1 MKIGMKKGRPPIK
14 VKRPLAY
21 TLLNFIYKASL
32 PLLCHILLVSQCY
45 LSIWYEGDPEGGCI
59 RFLTETESERLMGLP
74 EGWTKYGA
82 DGMEIRPLQRYKA
95 LGNAIA
101 LPCAD
106 YIMAGIYEV
115 LADRAGKEE

>member
-45 LSIWYEGDPEGGCI
+45 LSICEWTDPIDGKVYVFVSPNLWFDPTDLI
-59 RFLTETESERLMGLP
+59 ARRNITSFPVQIDSEDP
-74 EGWTKYGA
+74 SYYYV
-82 DGMEIRPLQRYKA
+82 DISCLQNRT
-95 LGNAIA
+95 
-101 LPCAD
+101 D
-106 YIMAGIYEV
+106 E
-115 LADRAGKEE
+115 

>member
-1 MKIGMKKGRPPIK
+1 MCIRD
-14 VKRPLAY
+14 R
-21 TLLNFIYKASL
+21 
-32 PLLCHILLVSQCY
+32 
-45 LSIWYEGDPEGGCI
+45 YEGDPKGGCI

-82 DGMEIRPLQRYKA
+82 DGVEIRPLQRYKA

-106 YIMAGIYEV
+106 YIMAGIYAV
-115 LADRAGKEE
+115 SYTHLDVYKRQS